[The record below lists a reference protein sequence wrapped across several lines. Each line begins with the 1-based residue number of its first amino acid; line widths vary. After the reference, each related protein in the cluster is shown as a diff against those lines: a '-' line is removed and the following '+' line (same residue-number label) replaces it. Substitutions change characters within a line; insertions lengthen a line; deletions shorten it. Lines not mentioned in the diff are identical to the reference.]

1 MSILIQMITMIEVS
15 AVITLVASH
24 KAILWG
30 VSIYT
35 LGILM
40 NCLLVLYT
48 ISSGPE
54 KTTMEYIIDM
64 KDKHLFLF
72 LYIFGILGIY
82 IYCIAYNYD
91 VIQGNNMSDSWYY
104 YSYFVTA
111 MMLFNIEIVRKLV
124 TAVVDE
130 TDSDIYYLGWMTST
144 FLFLF
149 VYFQYI
155 IAMYYQTDGFT
166 I

>member
-1 MSILIQMITMIEVS
+1 MSLLIQMITMIEVS
-15 AVITLVASH
+15 AVITLLASH
-24 KAILWG
+24 NAILWG
-30 VSIYT
+30 VCIYT

-40 NCLLVLYT
+40 NCLLVLYN
-48 ISSGPE
+48 ISFGPE
-54 KTTMEYIIDM
+54 KTTMQYLSDM

-72 LYIFGILGIY
+72 LYIFSILGIY
-82 IYCIAYNYD
+82 IYCISYNYD
-91 VIQGNNMSDSWYY
+91 VIQENKMSDSWYY

-111 MMLFNIEIVRKLV
+111 MMTANIEIVRRLV
-124 TAVVDE
+124 TSVE
-130 TDSDIYYLGWMTST
+130 EKTNSDIYYLGWMTST

-155 IAMYYQTDGFT
+155 ISMYYQTDGFT

>member
-24 KAILWG
+24 NAILWG
-30 VSIYT
+30 DSIYT

-48 ISSGPE
+48 IASGPE
-54 KTTMEYIIDM
+54 KTTMQYIMDM

-111 MMLFNIEIVRKLV
+111 MMMVNIEIVRRLV
-124 TAVVDE
+124 TAVVDN